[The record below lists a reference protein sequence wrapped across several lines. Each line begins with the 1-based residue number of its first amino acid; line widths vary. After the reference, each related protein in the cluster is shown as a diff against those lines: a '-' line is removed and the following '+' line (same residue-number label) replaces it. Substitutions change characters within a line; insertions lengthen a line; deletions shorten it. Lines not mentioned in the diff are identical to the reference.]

1 MRFPRTTLAQLL
13 AVGCE
18 HRGRVHVLAGADL
31 ADLVHGRNDG
41 TAVPVALAEEL
52 DLDVVDAIRRGRKN
66 RKVADGRWMPG
77 VS

>member
-18 HRGRVHVLAGADL
+18 HCGRVHVLAGADL

-41 TAVPVALAEEL
+41 TAVPVVLAEEL
-52 DLDVVDAIRRGRKN
+52 DLDVR
-66 RKVADGRWMPG
+66 
-77 VS
+77 